1 MKDLKHIHYYES
13 LLESAH
19 NDLVR
24 QAREEGGVAVG
35 YTCYYIPEV
44 LLNVGNAFSVRLRAP
59 NTGSLDISQYYMS
72 SLVCGY
78 SRAIMERA
86 FEGGYNFLDAFFAS
100 ETCQQMNRVVEN
112 IHLLDLIENE
122 VFFHSI
128 IDAPMKVTPHGVK
141 HYTNQ
146 VKTRFLDLLAE
157 KKGVDISDAAIRQA
171 VKEHN
176 EMCDIFEEIDQ
187 LRKEENPRITATE
200 FHKLCLVSYACPTG
214 KILPYLKETL
224 EDLRSRQPDEKNP
237 YRARIVVVGSEI
249 DDYDF
254 SELME
259 SCRAYVCADRYC
271 YGSIPGRQRIPISE
285 GPVNEAGEDLLTQIC
300 RYYLETSQCPRFMS
314 REKVDGRRE
323 PVKQLV
329 EEYHADGVM
338 YEQLKFCDFWGYERT
353 LAPVVISE
361 ELGIPCM
368 SVDRD
373 YAVRGSGQLMTRV
386 QAFVESIEIKKIQ
399 KQQIK
404 QEGGGAQ

>member
-1 MKDLKHIHYYES
+1 MKDLKHIHYYEA

-24 QAREEGGVAVG
+24 EARAEGGVAVG
-35 YTCYYIPEV
+35 YTCYYIPEA

-78 SRAIMERA
+78 TRAIMERA
-86 FEGGYNFLDAFFAS
+86 FEGGYNFLDAYFAS

-112 IHLLDLIENE
+112 VHLLNLIENDG
-122 VFFHSI
+122 FIHSI

-141 HYTNQ
+141 HYAGQ
-146 VKTRFLDLLAE
+146 VRTRFLQPLADHF
-157 KKGVDISDAAIRQA
+157 GVDISDEAIRAA
-171 VKEHN
+171 VREHN
-176 EMCDIFEEIDQ
+176 EMCAIFEEIDQ
-187 LRKEENPRITATE
+187 YRKEDNPRITATE

-214 KILPYLKETL
+214 KILPYLRETL
-224 EDLRSRQPDEKNP
+224 DDLRNRQPDAKNP

-271 YGSIPGRQRIPISE
+271 YGSIPGRRQIPLDDRE
-285 GPVNEAGEDLLTQIC
+285 GAEDVLTQVC
-300 RYYLETSQCPRFMS
+300 RWYLETNECPRFMS
-314 REKVDGRRE
+314 QEKVQGRRDL
-323 PVKQLV
+323 VKQLV
-329 EEYHADGVM
+329 EEYHADGVL

-353 LAPVVISE
+353 LAPLVIGE
-361 ELGIPCM
+361 ELGIPCI

-373 YAVRGSGQLMTRV
+373 YVVRGSGQLMTRV
-386 QAFVESIEIKKIQ
+386 QAFVESIEFKKLQ
-399 KQQIK
+399 KK
-404 QEGGGAQ
+404 KGGQ